1 MSEKSVEKNYL
12 YNLIYQLLLAIVPL
26 ITTPYVSIALT
37 AEGVGVFS
45 YTTAMTSYFTLFG
58 NLGIAIYGQL
68 KVAACRT
75 DKEKVSKLFFE
86 LIILRAILMFIM
98 IVVYLFFIFFVSS
111 ESNRLIYIVLIVQ
124 ILASLFDISW
134 FLQGV
139 EEFKKLV
146 IRNTVIKLINVVFIF
161 LLIKKPSDLYLYA
174 FIMNGSNLLGNLS
187 IWMSLPRYI
196 SKIGLK
202 ELHPFR
208 HLLPNIRYFIPAVAT
223 AIYLTMD
230 KTILGWFTTNSLE
243 NGFYEQAHKIEQMA
257 LTVVTSLS
265 IVTMPRMAY
274 LYQNCRISE
283 MKERL
288 KNSVSFI
295 LMISIPMCFGLSAV
309 SDSFIPLYL
318 GKGYEKSTILLKIFS
333 LLLIIVGLNNAIGK
347 QVLMPTGRQKEY
359 NRSVI
364 IGACVNMTLNF
375 VLIPRFFSIGATVS
389 SIISEAVILII
400 FLLESKDYIKGT
412 WILKRS
418 AKYILGSFCMYLV
431 LRFSSPF
438 FAVNWFD
445 LFLQILIGVTVYF
458 VIILL
463 IRDDYAI
470 SKLSRFY
477 SQIIRKKHNN
487 A

>member
-1 MSEKSVEKNYL
+1 
-12 YNLIYQLLLAIVPL
+12 
-26 ITTPYVSIALT
+26 
-37 AEGVGVFS
+37 
-45 YTTAMTSYFTLFG
+45 
-58 NLGIAIYGQL
+58 
-68 KVAACRT
+68 
-75 DKEKVSKLFFE
+75 
-86 LIILRAILMFIM
+86 
-98 IVVYLFFIFFVSS
+98 
-111 ESNRLIYIVLIVQ
+111 
-124 ILASLFDISW
+124 
-134 FLQGV
+134 
-139 EEFKKLV
+139 
-146 IRNTVIKLINVVFIF
+146 
-161 LLIKKPSDLYLYA
+161 
-174 FIMNGSNLLGNLS
+174 
-187 IWMSLPRYI
+187 
-196 SKIGLK
+196 
-202 ELHPFR
+202 
-208 HLLPNIRYFIPAVAT
+208 
-223 AIYLTMD
+223 
-230 KTILGWFTTNSLE
+230 
-243 NGFYEQAHKIEQMA
+243 
-257 LTVVTSLS
+257 
-265 IVTMPRMAY
+265 
-274 LYQNCRISE
+274 

-487 A
+487 AWIPYDLCAFNECGRINW